1 MVGQSNHSVN
11 WICLLSKYALNCLHM
26 HGLIPFVCPRATLFK
41 LQNAENCCAVIWSIG
56 LCEIFN
62 SLRYGRMPKSGT
74 DDRRQFVKYNFCNGA
89 MTGFS
94 KRCNGNQNTII
105 IYKWNSLVQK
115 MECCIELN
123 SWITFKSWSISDKVL
138 LL

>member
-11 WICLLSKYALNCLHM
+11 WISLLSKYALNCLHM

-41 LQNAENCCAVIWSIG
+41 LQNGENCCAVIWSIG

-62 SLRYGRMPKSGT
+62 SLRCGRMPKSGT

-94 KRCNGNQNTII
+94 KRFNGNQKNDN
-105 IYKWNSLVQK
+105 YLL
-115 MECCIELN
+115 MEFIGTKNGMLHRIEFLN
-123 SWITFKSWSISDKVL
+123 YLQIMVHIW
-138 LL
+138 